1 MDYTLFTA
9 KHASSPVFCDYLDVT
24 CSPDR
29 SFVPAV
35 VSFLDRLCCEVR
47 YSDEKSITVSVGE
60 GVMRIDT
67 EAKWHRVSSSG
78 KVLSYL
84 RNLDSYGEFLHILS
98 EVPHSIT
105 RLDAACDYNLDTP
118 AVFKSLDRHFPDDR
132 ISFSRKALTVTR
144 LLSKRSD
151 GKLTGTW
158 YGGQRQKAKVSVR
171 VYDKANEVA
180 EKQGLYLLTHSTRV
194 EFTARKAFGA
204 CLRDAFDPTSIYY
217 AMGAPTLLKKPA
229 DVPDWEPLAGFSAW
243 SSLDVPDQLPYDVFK
258 RRVQCSSE
266 IDHLAGLAAELGLV
280 GVKLAVRVFEEKLR
294 ARLNSLNLDS
304 EDLSSDDLSL

>member
-1 MDYTLFTA
+1 MDYTLFAA

-47 YSDEKSITVSVGE
+47 YSDEKSMTFSVGDQ
-60 GVMRIDT
+60 GVMRLDT

-84 RNLDSYGEFLHILS
+84 RSTGSYGEFLHLLS
-98 EVPHSIT
+98 EVPHTIT

-118 AVFKSLDRHFPDDR
+118 AVLRSLDRHFPDDR
-132 ISFSRKALTVTR
+132 ISFSRKALTITR

-158 YGGQRQKAKVSVR
+158 YGGHRQKAKVSVR

-204 CLRDAFDPTSIYY
+204 CLRDAFDPTAIYY
-217 AMGAPTLLKKPA
+217 AMGDPALLKTPAGVPPWKPLA
-229 DVPDWEPLAGFSAW
+229 EFNCWVSPDVPDP
-243 SSLDVPDQLPYDVFK
+243 LPYDVFR

-266 IDHLAGLAAELGLV
+266 IDHLADLAAELGLV

-294 ARLNSLNLDS
+294 ARLNSSDMGS
-304 EDLSSDDLSL
+304 ED